1 MTQRGLLEDSVSRRF
16 ISHNSGMNSVGDS
29 RKSVQFIASKRSSS
43 LVAGVFSVK
52 LETVIKDATKN
63 GVFGQMK
70 VNVYTI
76 EFQKRG
82 LEKRRR

>member
-1 MTQRGLLEDSVSRRF
+1 MTQRGLWEDSVSYRF
-16 ISHNSGMNSVGDS
+16 ISHNNGMNSVGDS

-52 LETVIKDATKN
+52 LETVINVVTNN
-63 GVFGQMK
+63 GVFGRMEA
-70 VNVYTI
+70 NVYTI

-82 LEKRRR
+82 LEKR